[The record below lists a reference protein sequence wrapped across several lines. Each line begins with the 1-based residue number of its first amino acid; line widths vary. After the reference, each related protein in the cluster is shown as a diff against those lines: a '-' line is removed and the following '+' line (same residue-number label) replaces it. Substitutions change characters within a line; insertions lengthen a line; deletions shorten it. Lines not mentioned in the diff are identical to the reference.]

1 MVIVKREK
9 QTVLA
14 VSVSYIVVDDVSEVV
29 SKRKCYDSKNET
41 SVFVLSSQM
50 HSFIHLYA
58 LFDANLP
65 SGKKKR

>member
-29 SKRKCYDSKNET
+29 SK
-41 SVFVLSSQM
+41 
-50 HSFIHLYA
+50 
-58 LFDANLP
+58 
-65 SGKKKR
+65 KKIL